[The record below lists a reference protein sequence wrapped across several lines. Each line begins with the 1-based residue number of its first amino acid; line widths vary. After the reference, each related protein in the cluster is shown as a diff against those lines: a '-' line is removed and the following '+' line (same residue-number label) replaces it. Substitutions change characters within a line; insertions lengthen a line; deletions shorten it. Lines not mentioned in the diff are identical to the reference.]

1 MKITKALGIITAA
14 LALGS
19 FGMNAQTTNGA
30 QANKCPNQTKNCPAT
45 TECVKMNQC
54 NACPANGCDIF
65 FEGITL
71 TPEQKAK
78 INDLRMKRMS
88 ENKKNMKQSSMQR
101 DSVAKARKKE
111 HLNNMK
117 QILEPEQYVMFLENM
132 VVNRPQGMRN
142 GKKMA
147 HHRMHHNNGKM
158 QKGNMVNAQKANKQT
173 K

>member
-1 MKITKALGIITAA
+1 MKITKVIGIITAS

-30 QANKCPNQTKNCPAT
+30 QANNFPNQTKNCPAT

-78 INDLRMKRMS
+78 INDLRTKRMS
-88 ENKKNMKQSSMQR
+88 ENKKNMKQNSMQR
-101 DSVAKARKKE
+101 DSVARSEERRVGKE
-111 HLNNMK
+111 C
-117 QILEPEQYVMFLENM
+117 
-132 VVNRPQGMRN
+132 
-142 GKKMA
+142 
-147 HHRMHHNNGKM
+147 
-158 QKGNMVNAQKANKQT
+158 
-173 K
+173 